1 MIKHESIPKREFNY
15 CPICGEKLLVDSIEG
30 KERKNCHSCGF
41 VDYKNPL
48 PCVSIIGI
56 KENKIAL
63 IKRGIEPSKGSWA
76 PPSGFMEFGEK
87 PEETALRELYEETS
101 LKGEV
106 IELLGIHSHDVE
118 IYGSL
123 LIIFFLV
130 RITGG
135 DIKAGDDALDAK
147 FFKLEELPEMKHDFY
162 NDAIEKAKNLIKK
175 RYKEK

>member
-1 MIKHESIPKREFNY
+1 MPKQESTHKNEFIY
-15 CPICGEKLLVDSIEG
+15 CPVCGKKLHVNSIEG
-30 KERKNCHSCGF
+30 KKRKNCHSCGF

-56 KENKIAL
+56 KKNQIAL

-106 IELLGIHSHDVE
+106 KELLGVYTQDTK

-123 LIIFFLV
+123 LIIIFLV
-130 RITGG
+130 IITEGN
-135 DIKAGDDALDAK
+135 IKAGDDAMDAK
-147 FFKLEELPEMKHDFY
+147 FFKLEETPKMNHDFY
-162 NDAIEKAKNLIKK
+162 NIAIEKAKFLMKK
-175 RYKEK
+175 GYKKK

>member
-1 MIKHESIPKREFNY
+1 MAEQGNTTKREFIY
-15 CPICGEKLLVDSIEG
+15 CPICAKKLHDNPIEG
-30 KERKNCHSCGF
+30 KMRKNCHSCGF

-76 PPSGFMEFGEK
+76 PPSGFMEEGEK

-106 IELLGIHSHDVE
+106 KELLGVHSHDTR
-118 IYGSL
+118 IYGTL
-123 LIIFFLV
+123 VTVIILV
-130 RITGG
+130 KITEG

-147 FFKLEELPEMKHDFY
+147 FFNFEEIPKMNHDFY
-162 NDAIEKAKNLIKK
+162 NVAIEKAKEWAKK
-175 RYKEK
+175 Q

>member
-1 MIKHESIPKREFNY
+1 MQKQESTQKNEFVY
-15 CPICGEKLLVDSIEG
+15 CPVCGKKLYVDHIEG
-30 KERKNCHSCGF
+30 KKRKNCHSCGF

-56 KENKIAL
+56 KRNQIAL

-87 PEETALRELYEETS
+87 PEETALRELFEETS

-106 IELLGIHSHDVE
+106 KELLGVYTQDTK

-123 LIIFFLV
+123 LIIIFLV
-130 RITGG
+130 VITGG
-135 DIKAGDDALDAK
+135 DIKAGDDAMDAK
-147 FFKLEELPEMKHDFY
+147 FFKLGKTPKMNHDFY
-162 NDAIEKAKNLIKK
+162 NIAIDKAKKWSKNNKK
-175 RYKEK
+175 T